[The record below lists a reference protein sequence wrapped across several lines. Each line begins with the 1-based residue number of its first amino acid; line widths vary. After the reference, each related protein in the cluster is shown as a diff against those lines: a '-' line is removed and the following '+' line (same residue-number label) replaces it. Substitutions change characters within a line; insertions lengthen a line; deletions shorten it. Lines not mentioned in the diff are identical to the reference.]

1 MSQEN
6 VEIVR
11 NAFDAFARGDTEGLL
26 QLADEEVVITQPV
39 ELPGAT
45 RQQRGHSG
53 VMEAFAIWP
62 EQWDDYRI
70 ESVRVLADP
79 ADQVVVSINQSGR
92 GKQSGIAV
100 EMDFTLLFTL
110 REEKVTRWQLFVDE
124 AQALEAAGLS
134 E

>member
-6 VEIVR
+6 VKVVLR
-11 NAFDAFARGDTEGLL
+11 GLDAFAQHDYEGVLRVF
-26 QLADEEVVITQPV
+26 DENVEITQPA
-39 ELPGAT
+39 ELPDAASL
-45 RQQRGHSG
+45 QQHGHAG
-53 VMEAFAIWP
+53 VLEALALWP

-110 REEKVTRWQLFVDE
+110 REEKVTRWQLFV
-124 AQALEAAGLS
+124 
-134 E
+134 